1 MAGNDAPSPATF
13 LLTRNAALDLRRIY
27 TRSRRN
33 WGDDVA
39 DRYLSDLYA
48 VMGVAAANPEM
59 GRLRQYR
66 STPFLMVPARQHFV
80 IDDLV
85 PQGIA
90 VLTVQHQVRDIESPI
105 AELILAFHAEVERLV
120 ILPWAPSGRADGS
133 PVIPW
138 RQSRCS
144 LPASAAR

>member
-13 LLTRNAALDLRRIY
+13 LLTRNAALDLRRIDA
-27 TRSRRN
+27 RSRRD

-48 VMGVAAANPEM
+48 VMGVAAANPEK

-80 IDDLV
+80 IYDLV

-90 VLTVQHQVRDIESPI
+90 VLTVQHQVRDIEALI
-105 AELILAFHAEVERLV
+105 AELTPAFHAEVERLKRK
-120 ILPWAPSGRADGS
+120 A
-133 PVIPW
+133 
-138 RQSRCS
+138 
-144 LPASAAR
+144 

>member
-13 LLTRNAALDLRRIY
+13 LLTRNAARDLRRIDA
-27 TRSRRN
+27 RSRRD

-48 VMGVAAANPEM
+48 VMGVAAANPEK

-80 IDDLV
+80 IYDLV
-85 PQGIA
+85 SQGIA
-90 VLTVQHQVRDIESPI
+90 VLTVQHQVRDIESLI
-105 AELILAFHAEVERLV
+105 ADLTPAFHAEVERLERK
-120 ILPWAPSGRADGS
+120 A
-133 PVIPW
+133 
-138 RQSRCS
+138 
-144 LPASAAR
+144 

>member
-1 MAGNDAPSPATF
+1 MSETRGRHRRLSSVCAIVATSTATCVTILAPGGAHV
-13 LLTRNAALDLRRIY
+13 AA
-27 TRSRRN
+27 
-33 WGDDVA
+33 
-39 DRYLSDLYA
+39 
-48 VMGVAAANPEM
+48 MGVAAANPEK